1 VWLHRTASSGSL
13 LGSAILG
20 FLLELVGGLFVLLAN
35 LVELSHV
42 LEEVGAPLQSDEEL
56 GLLTVASVVRGLNC
70 DGLGSDLLESG
81 VVVSDEILR
90 SNDTGRDSV
99 AKGVQ
104 LDCLMSLKVFLS
116 QKDVKVGVLLH

>member
-1 VWLHRTASSGSL
+1 MVCGCVVDPERVIEPSS
-13 LGSAILG
+13 
-20 FLLELVGGLFVLLAN
+20 E
-35 LVELSHV
+35 
-42 LEEVGAPLQSDEEL
+42 
-56 GLLTVASVVRGLNC
+56 RM
-70 DGLGSDLLESG
+70 DLP
-81 VVVSDEILR
+81 DEILR